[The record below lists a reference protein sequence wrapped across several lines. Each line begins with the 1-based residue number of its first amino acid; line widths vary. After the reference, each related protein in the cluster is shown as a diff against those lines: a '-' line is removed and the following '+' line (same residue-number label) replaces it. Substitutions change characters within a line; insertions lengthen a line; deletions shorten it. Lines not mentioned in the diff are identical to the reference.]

1 MFSPIY
7 KAFKGQKQKKK
18 SRNPVKM
25 RVGSI
30 YNNSDWQNRKQLDES

>member
-1 MFSPIY
+1 MER
-7 KAFKGQKQKKK
+7 KKQK
-18 SRNPVKM
+18 RAENPVKM

>member
-7 KAFKGQKQKKK
+7 KAFKGHNKKK

-30 YNNSDWQNRKQLDES
+30 YNSSDWQNRKQLDES